1 MTMYTTAS
9 QTFRERFGLS
19 SGVPGHG
26 SDTVVSFSSGSM
38 SFSHST
44 GDSQT
49 SENAALSALTSAID
63 LAILS
68 AESNPTVAQRT
79 MLALYDEAVAL
90 GARRLA
96 ARALLHLARIA
107 RRISSVDEAQR
118 LAYRALEELRDLS
131 DPEGESE
138 AVSLIAGAWA
148 MVGELI
154 EARRMFELG
163 IERARA
169 ENLPGSIGLLLAG
182 LAFTYGAE
190 DDAENYVRLTQQ
202 ALEYLL
208 PVGHKQRIAN
218 AWANLGGGLVKLPGR
233 LDDAEAAYRKSL
245 EITQANDF
253 DWLSGI
259 ALGGLGEVYALRGD
273 WSLARQYFME
283 GATQLLRSAAIF
295 DVANQARIMAELLLS
310 IGETHDAALI
320 ALLWVDECES
330 RKLHGASA
338 RLLLVASKALRELGY
353 MEQAWDTMHR
363 AKLAAEKAAAHDHQ
377 RMNARVEMLVRVRLS
392 EHTEPETKRLSG
404 ELDRAR
410 QALAHE
416 LEVRQSLVQLA
427 TTDALTGLPNRRSL
441 TLVGNAHLR
450 SRYAAEFPITV
461 FAMDLDFFKRINDVW
476 GHSAGDAMLVAVADA
491 LRTELP
497 TWATVARIGGE
508 EFVAVVPD
516 LNLERGLELA
526 ERVRQRLAAVQ
537 VERPEGGISTTV
549 SIGVVEAALD
559 KTFEW
564 SMELADRCCYRAK
577 EMGRNRVCSADDLTE
592 PFRG

>member
-1 MTMYTTAS
+1 V
-9 QTFRERFGLS
+9 RESIGDPHGL
-19 SGVPGHG
+19 PGLPV
-26 SDTVVSFSSGSM
+26 TRRVRLSFSSGAM
-38 SFSHST
+38 SYSPSSV
-44 GDSQT
+44 DSQV
-49 SENAALSALTSAID
+49 SENAAFSALTSAID
-63 LAILS
+63 QAIHS
-68 AESNPTVAQRT
+68 AESNPAVAQRT

-90 GARRLA
+90 GARRIA

-107 RRISSVDEAQR
+107 RRTSSVDEAQR
-118 LAYRALEELRDLS
+118 LAYRALDELRDLS

-190 DDAENYVRLTQQ
+190 DDAENYVRLTEQ

-233 LDDAEAAYRKSL
+233 LDDAEAAYRKAL
-245 EITQANDF
+245 EITQANDL

-273 WSLARQYFME
+273 WSQARAHFVE
-283 GATQLLRSAAIF
+283 GAEQLLRSAAIF
-295 DVANQARIMAELLLS
+295 DVANQARLMAELLLS
-310 IGETHDAALI
+310 VGEAHDAALI
-320 ALLWVDECES
+320 ALLWLDECES
-330 RKLHGASA
+330 RKLHGSSA

-363 AKLAAEKAAAHDHQ
+363 AKIAAESAAAHDHQ
-377 RMNARVEMLVRVRLS
+377 RLSARVEMLVRVRLS
-392 EHTEPETKRLSG
+392 EHTEPEIKRLSG

-427 TTDALTGLPNRRSL
+427 TTDPLTGLPNRRSL

-450 SRYAAEFPITV
+450 SRYAAEFPITLL
-461 FAMDLDFFKRINDVW
+461 AMDLDFFKRINDLW
-476 GHSAGDAMLVAVADA
+476 GHAAGDAVLVAVADV
-491 LRTELP
+491 LRAELP
-497 TWATVARIGGE
+497 AWATVARIGGE

-526 ERVRQRLAAVQ
+526 ERVRQRLSAVQ
-537 VERPEGGISTTV
+537 VERPEGVIATTV
-549 SIGVVEAALD
+549 SVGVVEAALD
-559 KTFEW
+559 KSFEW

-577 EMGRNRVCSADDLTE
+577 EMGRNRVCSVADLLE
-592 PFRG
+592 AFPG